1 MTTGHLFEPPEPEP
15 EPRDAG
21 APLAERMRPRT
32 LDEIVGQQELLGRG
46 RPLRE
51 AIERDALGSLI
62 LWGPPGTGKTTIAR
76 LVATATRAHFIAFSA
91 VLSGIR
97 DIKAVMAE
105 AEATRRAS
113 GRRTILFVDEIHRFN
128 KAQQDAFLPRVEAG
142 DIVLIGA
149 TTENPSFE
157 VNAALLSR
165 SRVFVLQPLSTD
177 ETITIVR
184 RALEDPEQ
192 GLGAAGLEVADDA
205 VEAIARHANG
215 DARVALNLLEL
226 AATLAGGSDPG
237 GANAGAAADRTGT
250 DRAPEP
256 GGDAGLA
263 GTADLAGRGDAGGDA
278 AAPAERAAR
287 IDRELLAQ
295 AIQRRALRY
304 DKGGEEHFNLISAL
318 HKSLRNSD
326 PDAGVYWLARML
338 EAGEDPMYVA
348 RRLVRFAS
356 EDIGNADPTAL
367 TVAVAA
373 KDAVHFIGMPEGNTA
388 LAQAV
393 TYLATAPKSNAVY
406 LAYNRAASD
415 AHEQAA
421 EPVPLHLRNAPT
433 RLMKALDYGKGY
445 RYAHDEPDAVTG
457 MDCLPP
463 ALAGRRYYRPT
474 ARGYE
479 KEVARRL
486 DAWRDLRRTKQAR
499 AADSTEEP

>member
-1 MTTGHLFEPPEPEP
+1 MTTGRLFEAPEPDP
-15 EPRDAG
+15 PIAG

-32 LDEIVGQQELLGRG
+32 LDDIVGQQELLGPG

-76 LVATATRAHFIAFSA
+76 VVATVTRAHFIAFSA

-97 DIKAVMAE
+97 EIKSVMAE
-105 AEATRRAS
+105 AEAARRAS

-142 DIVLIGA
+142 DIILIGA

-165 SRVFVLQPLSTD
+165 SRVFVLQPLTTD
-177 ETITIVR
+177 ETIAIVR
-184 RALEDPEQ
+184 RALDDPER
-192 GLGAAGLEVADDA
+192 GLGAAGLEIADDA

-226 AATLAGGSDPG
+226 AATLARGRADADAGAGTG
-237 GANAGAAADRTGT
+237 GAGAGRETGDAGAGGATGGGPGTGGAAGAAFAS
-250 DRAPEP
+250 
-256 GGDAGLA
+256 
-263 GTADLAGRGDAGGDA
+263 
-278 AAPAERAAR
+278 AERPAR
-287 IDRELLAQ
+287 IDRELLAR

-338 EAGEDPMYVA
+338 EAGEDPMYIA
-348 RRLVRFAS
+348 RRLIRFAS
-356 EDIGNADPTAL
+356 EDVGNADPTAL

-445 RYAHDEPDAVTG
+445 RYAHDDPDAVTG

-499 AADSTEEP
+499 AGNTEAP